1 LRVAMLVLGCIM
13 FVATLAWVATFPVSV
28 AV

>member
-1 LRVAMLVLGCIM
+1 LRVAMLVLGCFM
-13 FVATLAWVATFPVSV
+13 FVGTLTWVATFPVSV